1 LTGLPALSQF
11 DGADGD
17 LATAVRGNTRRYM
30 ALFAEAADELMPV
43 ATELHEEDDVFDVLM
58 RQVRRPPRPAAP
70 AGPCDALT
78 LPVAPQR
85 EAAEAETAAAD
96 AAAGGGPHRANAAQQ
111 LPPALR
117 RRYRVCFK
125 PSLKADVKKLREVR
139 AGEIGKVV
147 TVKARA
153 CKARLPASAHALT
166 RTAPAHPAGHRDAR
180 GRREA
185 ADGGGLLHLRRLR
198 L

>member
-1 LTGLPALSQF
+1 MTGLPALSQF
-11 DGADGD
+11 DGAEGD
-17 LATAVRGNTRRYM
+17 LANAVRGNTRRYM

-58 RQVRRPPRPAAP
+58 RQVRRRRARLRPCPRAW
-70 AGPCDALT
+70 LT
-78 LPVAPQR
+78 RPVASQR

-96 AAAGGGPHRANAAQQ
+96 AAAGGGPHRANVAQQ
-111 LPPALR
+111 LPPSLR

-147 TVKARA
+147 TVKACA
-153 CKARLPASAHALT
+153 CAKALPAWRT
-166 RTAPAHPAGHRDAR
+166 RSRGHPRRAR
-180 GRREA
+180 RA
-185 ADGGGLLHLRRLR
+185 S
-198 L
+198 